1 MPKTKSKEQGN
12 ARPAKEFVY
21 SGYEFE
27 PEERRAS
34 FHYQVV
40 FADGET
46 KEFTER
52 VVLPRAPRQ
61 KNIPPALLE
70 ELLSGTHLMLGV
82 SYYKLYCPPEIK
94 LARPLRASQAAF
106 WNAVYSQ
113 GLGEFYYR
121 NGLEP
126 DIFPGFPY
134 EKSDEPA
141 PVFELP
147 RGERALVG
155 IGGGKDSIVTMELL
169 KKAGCDVTGL
179 VVETQRGS
187 AIIASIIKRA
197 KIDSL
202 TIRRFMD
209 EQLFEDHPD
218 RYGGHI
224 PISGVYAWLGLWAA
238 VLYGFRYVVV
248 GNEYSSN
255 FGNLVYKGKT
265 INHQWSKTG
274 EFEQLLQDY
283 IRLTLTPDVTY
294 FSLLRP
300 FYEIRV
306 VEMFTKYKK
315 WLPYFSSCNRN
326 FTVRGEGGAQ
336 WCGQCA
342 KCAFMFLLL
351 STFLPKKKL
360 IKIFGKNLYEEARL
374 LPTFKDL
381 LGRGDIK
388 PFDCVGTFEESQAAL
403 FLARKEYGDDLIVK
417 ALLPTIKNP
426 SALVKKVWRARA
438 APTVPTK
445 FRFLGMKNALI
456 LGYGKE
462 GRVTERYL
470 KRYHADLK
478 LGIADQKDGPNY
490 LATQK
495 NFDMAVRTPGVAK
508 GKVKIQY
515 TTATNIFFSRV
526 KQLTIGVTGTKGKST
541 TAALINAMIK
551 AGGKK
556 GRLLGNIGR
565 PALGMLSRPIGA
577 DDIFVVELSSYQL
590 DDIEA
595 SPRIAVVL
603 NLWPDHMNYHG
614 SAEKYYRAKKNIIN
628 WQRSSDVFVYNP
640 NDKRLSAWAGEARAK
655 TAAFAS
661 DIPLPDNNIPLI
673 GEHNRENVR
682 AAVAVARLLDIADGS
697 IAEAI
702 ISFKPLPHR
711 LESLGVEGGIT
722 FYDDAVSTTPEST
735 IQAILALKNIG
746 TIFLGGED
754 RGYDFSELEKVV
766 RAHHIRNVAL
776 FPDSGARIFKSRRG
790 LNILETSDMAQAVK
804 FAFVYTPPGSICLLS
819 TASPSYSLWKNF
831 EEQGRQFQAAIRRL
845 VKKPRDRRHV

>member
-1 MPKTKSKEQGN
+1 MEKTKSKEQGSI
-12 ARPAKEFVY
+12 RQAKEFVY
-21 SGYEFE
+21 SGYKFE
-27 PEERRAS
+27 PAKEQAS
-34 FHYQVV
+34 FHYQIV
-40 FADGET
+40 FADGE
-46 KEFTER
+46 KKDFTER
-52 VVLPRAPRQ
+52 VVLPQAPRQ
-61 KNIPPALLE
+61 DNIPAALLE
-70 ELLSGTHLMLGV
+70 ELLSGVHLMLGV

-94 LARPLRASQAAF
+94 LNRPLKSYQAAF
-106 WNAVYSQ
+106 WDTVYSQ

-121 NGLEP
+121 NKLDP
-126 DIFPGFPY
+126 DIFPGFPH
-134 EKSDEPA
+134 EESAEPA

-147 RGERALVG
+147 RGERVLVG

-169 KKAGCDVTGL
+169 KKAGFKITGF
-179 VVETQRGS
+179 VVETQQSSPGVT
-187 AIIASIIKRA
+187 SIIERA

-202 TIRRFMD
+202 MVRRWLD

-224 PISGVYAWLGLWAA
+224 PISGVYAWLGLLMA
-238 VLYGFRYVVV
+238 VLYGWRYVVV

-255 FGNLVYKGKT
+255 FGNLVYKGKA
-265 INHQWSKTG
+265 INHQWSKTE
-274 EFEQLLQDY
+274 EFEQLLQSY
-283 IRLTLTPDVTY
+283 IRLTTPDVAY

-326 FTVRGEGGAQ
+326 FTIRREGGVR
-336 WCGQCA
+336 WCGRCA
-342 KCAFMFLLL
+342 KCAFMFVLL
-351 STFLPKKKL
+351 SAFLTKKKL
-360 IKIFGKNLYEEARL
+360 VKIFGKNLYEEAEL

-381 LGRGDIK
+381 LGVGNIK

-403 FLARKEYGDDLIVK
+403 FLAREEFGNDLVVK
-417 ALLPTIKNP
+417 ALLPTVKNP
-426 SALVKKVWRARA
+426 QALIKKVWRAQA

-470 KRYHADLK
+470 KQYHADLR
-478 LGIADQKDGPNY
+478 LGIADQKDGPHY
-490 LATQK
+490 LAAQK
-495 NFDMAVRTPGVAK
+495 NFDMALRTPGVAK

-515 TTATNIFFSRV
+515 TTATNVFFSQV
-526 KQLTIGVTGTKGKST
+526 KQVTIGVTGTKGKST
-541 TAALINAMIK
+541 TAALINDMIK
-551 AGGKK
+551 AGGKR
-556 GRLLGNIGR
+556 GHLLGNIGR
-565 PALGMLSRPIGA
+565 PALEALLRPVNA
-577 DDIFVVELSSYQL
+577 ADIFVVELSSYQL

-595 SPRIAVVL
+595 SPHIAVVL

-614 SAEKYYRAKKNIIN
+614 GVEEYYRAKKNIIN
-628 WQRSSDVFVYNP
+628 WQRSTDVFVYNP
-640 NDKRLSAWAGEARAK
+640 SDKKLLEWAREARAK
-655 TAAFAS
+655 TVPFAP
-661 DIPLPDNNIPLI
+661 DIPLPANDIPLI

-682 AAVAVARLLDIADGS
+682 AAVAVARLLNIEDAAIAKA
-697 IAEAI
+697 IAN
-702 ISFKPLPHR
+702 FKPLPHR
-711 LESLGVEGGIT
+711 LEPVGMEGGIT

-754 RGYDFSELEKVV
+754 RGYDFSELEEVV

-776 FPDSGARIFKSRRG
+776 FPDSGARIFRSRQG
-790 LNILETSDMAQAVK
+790 FNILETSDMTEAVK
-804 FAFVYTPPGSICLLS
+804 FAFDHTPPGSICLLS

-831 EEQGRQFQAAIRRL
+831 EEQGQQFQAAIKRI
-845 VKKPRDRRHV
+845 VKKPRGRRHI